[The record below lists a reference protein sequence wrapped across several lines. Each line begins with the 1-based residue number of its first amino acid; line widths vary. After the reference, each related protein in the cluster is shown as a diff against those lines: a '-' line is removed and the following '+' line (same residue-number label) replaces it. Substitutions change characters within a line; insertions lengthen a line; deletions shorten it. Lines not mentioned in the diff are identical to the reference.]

1 MPAELQSLVQ
11 PQSTLSRSEAAARP
25 LTTTANTDF
34 AKLTDPNTPVPSPP
48 VHAARLSSLLKSL
61 ASAEGAVNDSIKARN
76 ELIAGLEKLL
86 EANKS
91 SLSQEQVTQTELAA
105 RRATIESKKK
115 EVEDGIMRGLSADP
129 STTVASTS
137 VSDSHDATEARPEV
151 ESFTPPPPDVENFT
165 PTGSPEPAYP
175 ADENAYGQD
184 YPESSNLAADTLQEQ
199 EPAYNEPVPSFE
211 PPPVLQTSPPT
222 MSEGASMLLNSLTR
236 PASDSPVSNNAS
248 ADPRLKR
255 RKINHN
261 PDMDDELFG
270 NGEGVGLDKDV
281 AAMLGAQ

>member
-25 LTTTANTDF
+25 LTTTANTEF

-91 SLSQEQVTQTELAA
+91 SLSQEQVTQTELAS

-129 STTVASTS
+129 STTVASIS

-199 EPAYNEPVPSFE
+199 EPAYNELAPSFE

-222 MSEGASMLLNSLTR
+222 SSEGASMLLNSLTR

-270 NGEGVGLDKDV
+270 TGEGVGLDKDV